1 MTAINNRPYSV
12 IKRLVATILT
22 LALLAPLVALPTP
35 ADAAAGMDVGAVL
48 INPANFSTQVAR
60 LQKMRATS
68 VRLHMYY
75 KASPDSPVFTK
86 AQIDQLYNAGIRRF
100 ILRSA
105 EAPDAATL
113 GREFFSDRTS
123 DGWTMWDISGTRT
136 DSWWFFELNN
146 EPNLEGKSPYNAR
159 WDTLTFLKD
168 NRSGH
173 TRNNL
178 RYIASMPTPDSG
190 AGYTGAQYFDA
201 YMRDTGDGL
210 GCMLYSTAAGCTNT
224 PYAPDG
230 LGVHFYGYNNLD
242 RADGHAP
249 YTTYDWVRGWSST
262 IPIYATEAGIDGGS
276 WDAKA
281 NLLNDFYRNVPTG
294 TYIVTY
300 FAITTDGSWPHYSI
314 TDGGASII
322 GAR

>member
-1 MTAINNRPYSV
+1 MASINDSPYAV
-12 IKRLVATILT
+12 VKRLIAAILT
-22 LALLAPLVALPTP
+22 LALLAPLVARPTP

-48 INPANFSTQVAR
+48 INPTNFSTQVAR
-60 LQKMRATS
+60 LQRMRATS
-68 VRLHMYY
+68 VRLQMYY
-75 KASPDSPVFTK
+75 KGFPDSPVFTK

-105 EAPDAATL
+105 EAPDAATM

-123 DGWTMWDISGTRT
+123 DGWTMWDISGTRA

-146 EPNLEGKSPYNAR
+146 EPNMEGKSPYNAR

-168 NRSGH
+168 NRPGH

-178 RYIASMPTPDSG
+178 RYIVSMPTPVGG

-210 GCMLYSTAAGCTNT
+210 GCMLYSTAAGCTNV

-230 LGVHFYGYNNLD
+230 LGVHFYGDNSLD
-242 RADGHAP
+242 RNDSKAP
-249 YTTYDWVRGWSST
+249 YTVYDWVRGWSST
-262 IPIYATEAGIDGGS
+262 IPIYATEAGVNGGS
-276 WDAKA
+276 WDGKA
-281 NLLNDFYRNVPTG
+281 YLLNDFYRNVPTG

-300 FAITTDGSWPHYSI
+300 FAITTDGSWPTYSI